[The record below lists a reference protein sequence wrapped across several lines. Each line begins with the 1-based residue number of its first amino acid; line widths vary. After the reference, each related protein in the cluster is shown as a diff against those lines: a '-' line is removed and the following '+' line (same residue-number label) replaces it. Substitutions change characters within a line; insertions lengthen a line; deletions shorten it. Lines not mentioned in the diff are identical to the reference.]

1 MGKVIGIDLGTTFSA
16 VAYVNSTGK
25 PEIIPNRDGERIMPS
40 VVFFDNDD
48 PIVGISAKNSSVLE
62 PLNVVQ
68 FVKRQMGNPSYK
80 FNTEKGIEYTAEE
93 ISAIIL
99 KRLKEDAE
107 QYLNDSILGAVITVP
122 AYFNDAQRKATQDAG
137 RIAGLNV
144 LRIIN
149 EPTAAALAYSFD
161 KFNEPQTI
169 LVYDLGGG
177 TFDVTILEVKSGAIN
192 VRATGGDKNL
202 GGFDWD
208 NEIMNYLNEEFN
220 KKNNIDLFDNPDS
233 EQHLRTKAEEAKKTL
248 STRDKTNVILSY
260 SGKTA
265 SIELTREKFE
275 ELTSHLFNKTQHIM
289 EFVLEDA
296 NLTWDNIDKILLTG
310 GSSRMKAVEALVMK
324 VTGKKP
330 SKEVHPDEA
339 VALGAALQAT
349 LVEIEK
355 GIADSNTIN
364 NLPVIFISDV
374 NSHSMGIVTFNSDTN
389 SYYNSIVLK
398 KDTPVPCK
406 VSDIFSTVSDNQTEL
421 FIQVTQGEFEDL
433 EDTLILGEATLKI
446 PPYPKGAPVEV
457 FFGYD
462 IDGIVHLVV
471 IDLTTN
477 KSLGEIHINRNANL
491 NETQLIVMK
500 NKINKMSVN

>member
-16 VAYVNSTGK
+16 VAYVNSSGK
-25 PEIIPNRDGERIMPS
+25 PEIIPNRDGDRIMPS
-40 VVFFDNDD
+40 VVFFDNDE
-48 PIVGISAKNSSVLE
+48 PIVGVSAKNSSVLE

-68 FVKRQMGNPSYK
+68 FVKRQMGNPAYK
-80 FNTEKGIEYTAEE
+80 FNTENGIEYTAEE

-107 QYLNDSILGAVITVP
+107 QYLNDSIFGAVITVP

-137 RIAGLNV
+137 KIAGLNV

-192 VRATGGDKNL
+192 VISTGGDKNL

-220 KKNNIDLFDNPDS
+220 KKNGIDLFESPEA
-233 EQHLRTKAEEAKKTL
+233 EQHLRTKSEEAKKTL
-248 STRDKTNVILSY
+248 STRDKTNVILSFL
-260 SGKTA
+260 GKTA
-265 SIELTREKFE
+265 SVELTREKFE

-296 NLTWDNIDKILLTG
+296 NLAWNNIDKILLTG
-310 GSSRMKAVEALVMK
+310 GSSRMKAVESLIMK

-355 GIADSNTIN
+355 GIANISTKN

-374 NSHSMGIVTFNSDTN
+374 NSHSMGIVTYNSEAN

-398 KDTPVPCK
+398 KDTSVPCN
-406 VSDIFSTVSDNQTEL
+406 VSDIFSTVSDKQTEL
-421 FIQVTQGEFEDL
+421 FIQVTQGEFEDI

-462 IDGIVHLVV
+462 IDGIVHLKV

-491 NETQLIVMK
+491 DETQLIIMK
-500 NKINKMSVN
+500 NKISKLSVN

>member
-16 VAYVNSTGK
+16 VAFVNSSGK

-40 VVFFDNDD
+40 VVFFDNNE

-68 FVKRQMGNPSYK
+68 FVKRQMGNSSYK
-80 FNTEKGIEYTAEE
+80 FNTENGIEYTAEE

-99 KRLKEDAE
+99 KRLKDDAE
-107 QYLNDSILGAVITVP
+107 EFLNDSVIGAVITVP
-122 AYFNDAQRKATQDAG
+122 AYFNDSQRKATQDAG

-161 KFNEPQTI
+161 KFDEPQTI

-177 TFDVTILEVKSGAIN
+177 TFDVTILEVKSGSIN
-192 VRATGGDKNL
+192 VISTGGDKNL

-208 NEIMNYLNEEFN
+208 NEIMNYLNEEFI
-220 KKNNIDLFDNPDS
+220 KKNGIDLFDSPEA
-233 EQHLRTKAEEAKKTL
+233 EQHLRTKSEEAKKTL

-265 SIELTREKFE
+265 SIELTRDKFE

-296 NLTWDNIDKILLTG
+296 NLTWANIDKILLTG
-310 GSSRMKAVEALVMK
+310 GSSRMKAVELLIQK

-349 LVEIEK
+349 LVEIDK
-355 GIADSNTIN
+355 GIADSNTTN
-364 NLPVIFISDV
+364 NLPAIFITDV
-374 NSHSMGIVTFNSDTN
+374 NSHSMGIVTYDDTN
-389 SYYNSIVLK
+389 RPRNSIVLK
-398 KDTPVPCK
+398 KDTPIPCK
-406 VSDIFSTVSDNQTEL
+406 VSDTFFTREDNQTEL
-421 FIQVTQGEFEDL
+421 YIQVTQGEFEDL
-433 EDTLILGEATLKI
+433 EDTLILGDATLKI

-462 IDGIVHLVV
+462 IDGIVHLIV

-477 KSLGEIHINRNANL
+477 KSLGEIHINRKANL
-491 NETQLIVMK
+491 NETQIIVMK
-500 NKINKMSVN
+500 NKISKLSIN

>member
-1 MGKVIGIDLGTTFSA
+1 MGKVIGIDLGTTFSV
-16 VAYVNSTGK
+16 VAYVNSSGK

-40 VVFFDNDD
+40 VVFFDNDE

-68 FVKRQMGNPSYK
+68 LVKRQMGNPSYK
-80 FNTEKGIEYTAEE
+80 FNTEQGIEYTAEE

-107 QYLNDSILGAVITVP
+107 LFLNDSIMGAVITVP

-149 EPTAAALAYSFD
+149 EPTAAALAYGFEKFD
-161 KFNEPQTI
+161 KPQTI

-177 TFDVTILEVKSGAIN
+177 TFDVTILEVKSGSIN
-192 VRATGGDKNL
+192 VKATKGDKNL
-202 GGFDWD
+202 GGFNWD
-208 NEIMNYLNEEFN
+208 NEIMNYLNVEFN
-220 KKNNIDLFDNPDS
+220 KINGIDLFNSPDS
-233 EQHLRTKAEEAKKTL
+233 EQHLRTKAEEAKKIL
-248 STRDKTNVILSY
+248 SMRDKINIILSY

-265 SIELTREKFE
+265 SIELTRQKFE

-296 NLTWDNIDKILLTG
+296 NLSWSNIDKILLTG
-310 GSSRMKAVEALVMK
+310 GSSRMKAVESLILK

-330 SKEVHPDEA
+330 SKEVHPDEV

-349 LVEIEK
+349 LVENEK
-355 GIADSNTIN
+355 GIADPSTIN
-364 NLPVIFISDV
+364 NLPVIFVSDV

-389 SYYNSIVLK
+389 SYFNSIVLK
-398 KDTPVPCK
+398 KNTPVPCK
-406 VSDIFSTVSDNQTEL
+406 VSDVFSTVSDNQTEL
-421 FIQVTQGEFEDL
+421 LIQVTQGEFKDL

-500 NKINKMSVN
+500 NKINKLSIN

>member
-16 VAYVNSTGK
+16 IAYVNSSGK

-40 VVFFDNDD
+40 VVFFDNEE

-62 PLNVVQ
+62 PMNVVQ
-68 FVKRQMGNPSYK
+68 YVKRQMGNPSYK
-80 FNTEKGIEYTAEE
+80 FNTERGNEYTAEE

-107 QYLNDSILGAVITVP
+107 QFLNDSILGAVITVP

-161 KFNEPQTI
+161 KFNEPKTI

-177 TFDVTILEVKSGAIN
+177 TFDVTILEVKSGAIK
-192 VRATGGDKNL
+192 VIATGGDKNL

-208 NEIMNYLNEEFN
+208 NEIMNFLNEEFN
-220 KKNNIDLFDNPDS
+220 RKNDIDLFDNPDS

-248 STRDKTNVILSY
+248 SIRDKTNVILSY
-260 SGKTA
+260 SGKTS
-265 SIELTREKFE
+265 SIEFTRVKFE

-289 EFVLEDA
+289 EFVMEDS
-296 NLTWDNIDKILLTG
+296 NLTWNKIDKILLTG
-310 GSSRMKAVEALVMK
+310 GSSRMKAVESLILR
-324 VTGKKP
+324 VTGQKP

-355 GIADSNTIN
+355 GIANSTTIN

-374 NSHSMGIVTFNSDTN
+374 NSHSMGLVTFNNDT
-389 SYYNSIVLK
+389 STYYNSIVLK
-398 KDTPVPCK
+398 KDSPIPCE
-406 VSDIFSTVSDNQTEL
+406 VSDVFNTVSDNQTEL
-421 FIQVTQGEFEDL
+421 YIQVTQGEFEDL
-433 EDTLILGEATLKI
+433 EYTFILGEATLKI
-446 PPYPKGAPVEV
+446 PPYPKGAPIEV

-462 IDGIVHLVV
+462 IDGIVHIVV
-471 IDLTTN
+471 IDLTTS

-491 NETQLIVMK
+491 NETQLIIMK
-500 NKINKMSVN
+500 NKLNKLSVN

>member
-1 MGKVIGIDLGTTFSA
+1 MI
-16 VAYVNSTGK
+16 
-25 PEIIPNRDGERIMPS
+25 
-40 VVFFDNDD
+40 
-48 PIVGISAKNSSVLE
+48 
-62 PLNVVQ
+62 
-68 FVKRQMGNPSYK
+68 
-80 FNTEKGIEYTAEE
+80 
-93 ISAIIL
+93 
-99 KRLKEDAE
+99 
-107 QYLNDSILGAVITVP
+107 
-122 AYFNDAQRKATQDAG
+122 
-137 RIAGLNV
+137 
-144 LRIIN
+144 
-149 EPTAAALAYSFD
+149 
-161 KFNEPQTI
+161 
-169 LVYDLGGG
+169 
-177 TFDVTILEVKSGAIN
+177 
-192 VRATGGDKNL
+192 ATGGDKNL

-220 KKNNIDLFDNPDS
+220 RKNGIDLFDNPDS

-265 SIELTREKFE
+265 SIELSREKFE

-296 NLTWDNIDKILLTG
+296 NLTWNNIDKILLTG
-310 GSSRMKAVEALVMK
+310 GSSRMKAVESLVLK

-389 SYYNSIVLK
+389 SYHNSIVLK
-398 KDTPVPCK
+398 KDTSVPCK
-406 VSDIFSTVSDNQTEL
+406 VSDIFNTVSDNQTEL

-457 FFGYD
+457 F
-462 IDGIVHLVV
+462 
-471 IDLTTN
+471 
-477 KSLGEIHINRNANL
+477 
-491 NETQLIVMK
+491 
-500 NKINKMSVN
+500 